1 MTAERSE
8 NQDMEQAILDAAERL
23 FLARGFAL
31 TSTTEIAKEAG
42 CNQALV
48 HYYYRTKDRLFSA
61 IFATKVKLFVS
72 AFIKSSGEDLPFEEK
87 FRRKIE
93 AHFDILAANPRL
105 PFLVF
110 NELITNPERVKLVK
124 EKVAPL
130 LFEALG
136 QFKRELDEAIAQ
148 GVIRP
153 IEPLDLVMNV
163 VSLNVA
169 LFVADPIL
177 REVLGID
184 DKGFAA
190 LVARRRE
197 ETVRTILNS
206 LRPL

>member
-72 AFIKSSGEDLPFEEK
+72 AFLRIGGEDLPFEEK
-87 FRRKIE
+87 LKRKIE

-110 NELITNPERVKLVK
+110 NELITNPERVKIVK

-130 LFEALG
+130 VFEALN
-136 QFKRELDEAIAQ
+136 QFKRELDGAIAR
-148 GVIRP
+148 GEIRP
-153 IEPLDLVMNV
+153 IDPLDLVMNV
-163 VSLNVA
+163 ISLNVA

-184 DKGFAA
+184 DAGFAA

-197 ETVRTILNS
+197 ESVRTILNS
-206 LRPL
+206 LRP